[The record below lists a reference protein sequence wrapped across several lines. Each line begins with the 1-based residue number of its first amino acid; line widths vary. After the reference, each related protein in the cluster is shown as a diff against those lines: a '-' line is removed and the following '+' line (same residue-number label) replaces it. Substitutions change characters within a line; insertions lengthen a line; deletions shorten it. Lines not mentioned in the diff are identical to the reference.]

1 MTRELLVF
9 DTKGNSLEDGPGIRS
24 VIFFKGCPL
33 NCLWCQNPEGK
44 KAEAEIWCESERC
57 VKDGG
62 CMAVCPRGAI
72 SPDHAFFIDRN
83 RCDGCFL
90 CVEAC
95 ASTALRLSGQKMG
108 MEEFVQNVLRSRAYF
123 EATGGGVTLAGGELM
138 SAPEFV
144 VGLLKRLKE
153 EGIHT
158 LLQTAGLFPLAR
170 FDSEV
175 LPWLDAIYFDLK
187 LADPALHRRDCATG
201 NETIQKHFV
210 TLSRWSRSMG
220 FELLPRTPLIPGI
233 TDTNANLHGIADFLS
248 GLGVERAAL
257 LPTIIRS
264 GSRKGP
270 DRDWPVTGTLEKRLG
285 SFYETERLKEMKELS
300 SNLPRMSPDP

>member
-1 MTRELLVF
+1 LSSEPLIF

-44 KAEAEIWCESERC
+44 KATAELWWESDRC

-62 CMAVCPRGAI
+62 CMEVCPRGAI

-83 RCDGCFL
+83 RCDGCML

-95 ASTALRLSGQKMG
+95 ASTALQISGQSMSV
-108 MEEFVQNVLRSRAYF
+108 EEVVQQVIRYRAYF
-123 EATGGGVTLAGGELM
+123 EATGGGVTLSGGEPM

-144 VGLLKRLKE
+144 ADLLKRLKE

-158 LLQTAGLFPLAR
+158 LLQTSGLFPLAR

-187 LADPALHRRDCATG
+187 FMDPALHRRYCGTG
-201 NETIQKHFV
+201 NETIQKNFV
-210 TLSRWSRSMG
+210 TLLRWSRSMG

-233 TDTNANLHGIADFLS
+233 TDTDANLHSIADFLS
-248 GLGVERAAL
+248 GHGVERAAL
-257 LPTIIRS
+257 LPNNPLWLE
-264 GSRKGP
+264 KGP
-270 DRDWPVTGTLEKRLG
+270 RLGEALVGTLEKRLR
-285 SFYETERLKEMKELS
+285 SFYETKRLEEIEELFS
-300 SNLPRMSPDP
+300 SYGIAASVA